1 MRHRLRHGL
10 HVRTLQHCLLLVL
23 IASSGIAIGVL
34 SVGNVGGVAAAR
46 EYAGTTDGL
55 KTMVMT
61 QLPQLTIAPLTT
73 PSVAATPTTP
83 SPSRL
88 LEVDWVSKTLGRT
101 VKYYVYL
108 PAGYDADQ
116 ARRYPVLYYLHG
128 IGGDPRE
135 WLGYGVREAAD
146 ELMGSGA
153 VQPFLI
159 VLPQGDQGYWV
170 DQVNGGPQWAT
181 YVATD
186 LVAEIDAKYR
196 TYADRQDRAI
206 GGLSM
211 GAHGALQIA
220 MNHAD
225 IFGIVGAHSP
235 SFRPRQ
241 DIPAY
246 FGNDAQ
252 LAERDPI
259 ALVAAHPDIART
271 LTIWLDY
278 GDQDPYR
285 DSQLKL
291 EQELTS
297 EGIPHQYHPWQGNH
311 DGFYWAGHI
320 NDYLRYYTAAFPAR

>member
-1 MRHRLRHGL
+1 MRRWLSRRSPARFLHRLGP
-10 HVRTLQHCLLLVL
+10 LVL
-23 IASSGIAIGVL
+23 ILLSGTTIGVL
-34 SVGNVGGVAAAR
+34 GIGDVDGVAAAK
-46 EYAGTTDGL
+46 EIAGTANGYG
-55 KTMVMT
+55 TMMT
-61 QLPQLTIAPLTT
+61 TSLPQLTIAPLTT
-73 PSVAATPTTP
+73 PAIAATPTMA

-88 LEVDWVSKTLGRT
+88 LEVELVSKTLGRT

-108 PAGYDADQ
+108 PAGYDSNPTM
-116 ARRYPVLYYLHG
+116 RYPVLYYLHG

-153 VQPFLI
+153 IQPFLI

-170 DQVNGGPQWAT
+170 DQVDGGPQWAT
-181 YVATD
+181 YVAKD
-186 LVAEIDAKYR
+186 VVAEVDSKYR
-196 TYADRQDRAI
+196 TLPDRQDRAI

-220 MNHAD
+220 MNHPD
-225 IFGIVGAHSP
+225 VFSIVGAHSP

-246 FGNDAQ
+246 FGNDQQ

-259 ALVAAHPDIART
+259 ALTAAHPDIART
-271 LTIWLDY
+271 LTIWIDA

-285 DSQLKL
+285 EKQLQL
-291 EQELTS
+291 EQQLTA
-297 EGIPHQYHPWQGNH
+297 EGIPHQYHSWPGNH

-320 NDYLRYYTAAFPAR
+320 NDYLRYYGASFPAR

>member
-1 MRHRLRHGL
+1 MWRWLLRRLGARILRHRGPLA
-10 HVRTLQHCLLLVL
+10 L
-23 IASSGIAIGVL
+23 IALGGTTIGLIGV
-34 SVGNVGGVAAAR
+34 GQFGGVAAK
-46 EYAGTTDGL
+46 EHVGTANGQGPMSTTL
-55 KTMVMT
+55 
-61 QLPQLTIAPLTT
+61 LPQPTGAPSTT
-73 PSVAATPTTP
+73 PSIAVPPAMPA
-83 SPSRL
+83 PSRL
-88 LEVDWVSKTLGRT
+88 LEVDFASKTLGRT
-101 VKYYVYL
+101 IKYYVYL
-108 PAGYDADQ
+108 PAGYDSTPTM
-116 ARRYPVLYYLHG
+116 RYPVLYYLHG

-153 VQPFLI
+153 IQPFII

-170 DQVNGGPQWAT
+170 DQVDGGPQWAT

-186 LVAEIDAKYR
+186 VVAEIDSTYR
-196 TYADRQDRAI
+196 TLPDRQDRAL

-225 IFGIVGAHSP
+225 IFGVVGAHSP

-246 FGNDAQ
+246 FGDDAQ
-252 LAERDPI
+252 LALRDPL
-259 ALVAAHPDIART
+259 ALIAAHPDIART
-271 LTIWLDY
+271 LTLWLDY

-285 DSQLKL
+285 DGQLKL
-291 EQELTS
+291 EQELIS
-297 EGIPHQYHPWQGNH
+297 ERIPHRYHPWQGNH

-320 NDYLRYYTAAFPAR
+320 NDYLRYYSASFPAR

>member
-1 MRHRLRHGL
+1 MRRWLRHWLRIRTLRHGL
-10 HVRTLQHCLLLVL
+10 PLVL
-23 IASSGIAIGVL
+23 IALSGTTSGLLGIGA
-34 SVGNVGGVAAAR
+34 VGGVAAAKEPVSTANR
-46 EYAGTTDGL
+46 QGTMGT
-55 KTMVMT
+55 VP
-61 QLPQLTIAPLTT
+61 LPQLLLAPLTT
-73 PSVAATPTTP
+73 PSIAATPTTP

-88 LEVDWVSKTLGRT
+88 LEVDFASRTLART

-108 PAGYDADQ
+108 PVGYDTDTT
-116 ARRYPVLYYLHG
+116 RRYPVLYYLHG

-153 VQPFLI
+153 IQPFLI

-170 DQVNGGPQWAT
+170 DQVDGGPQWAT

-186 LVAEIDAKYR
+186 VVAEVDARYR
-196 TYADRQDRAI
+196 TLADRQDRAI

-225 IFGIVGAHSP
+225 IFSIVGAHSP

-246 FGNDAQ
+246 FGNDEQ
-252 LAERDPI
+252 LAQRDPL
-259 ALVAAHPDIART
+259 ALVAAHPEIART

-285 DSQLKL
+285 DRQRQL
-291 EQELTS
+291 EQELVA

-311 DGFYWAGHI
+311 DGSYWAGHL
-320 NDYLRYYTAAFPAR
+320 NDYLRYYTAAFPAH